1 MNPATITL
9 IKRAEAHGQ
18 RCALVTCDGAFTYE
32 QLLEAATA
40 TAQTLLA
47 DDADLAERRVA
58 FLVPP
63 GLDYVRVQ
71 WGIWLAGGL
80 AVPLCLMHPEPELAY
95 VIDDAQVDTIVA
107 HPDYFDRV
115 EAIASQRG
123 LRRLNTAEL
132 DAPVTRNSLPSVDPQ
147 RRAMMLY
154 TSGSTGRPKG
164 VVTTHHNIEAQITS
178 LVEAWEWSDD
188 DQILHTLPLHH
199 IHGVINVLGCA
210 LWAGATCHMLPK
222 FNAHQVWDHLAGG
235 ELTLY
240 MAVPTIY
247 AKLIAA
253 YDAASSE
260 QQQRWGR
267 GAAKLRL
274 MVSGSAALPVSVLEK
289 WRSLTGHTLLERYGM
304 TEIGMGISNPLH
316 GERRPGHI
324 GQPLPYVEGRL
335 ADEQGEVIDSPTPET
350 PGEIQI
356 RGPVVF
362 REYWN
367 RPEATAE
374 AFTDEGWFK
383 TGDVAVVDDGYY
395 RILGRSSV
403 DIIKTGGYKVS
414 ALEIEE
420 VLRTHSA
427 IRDCAVVG
435 VPDDEWGERV
445 CVAVTLAEDQS
456 LDLAS
461 LRSWGKQH
469 LAAYKVPQS
478 LTVLDDLPRNAMG
491 KVTKPQVRE
500 LFQAELTTT
509 ANADESQPSIGR

>member
-1 MNPATITL
+1 MSPSTISL
-9 IKRAEAHGQ
+9 ITRAQEHGQ
-18 RCALVTCDGAFTYE
+18 RRALVTSDGAFTYE
-32 QLLEAATA
+32 QLLQGATA
-40 TAQTLLA
+40 TAHTLLA
-47 DDADLAERRVA
+47 GDNDLAERRIA

-80 AVPLCLMHPEPELAY
+80 AVPLCLVHPEPELAY
-95 VIDDAQVDTIVA
+95 VIDDAQVDTIVV
-107 HPDYFDRV
+107 HPDFVDRV
-115 EAIASQRG
+115 KGIASERE
-123 LRRLNTAEL
+123 LRLLSTTEL
-132 DAPVTRNSLPSVDPQ
+132 DSSTTQSALPDIDPA

-178 LVEAWEWSDD
+178 LVEAWEWSADD
-188 DQILHTLPLHH
+188 CILHTLPLHH
-199 IHGVINVLGCA
+199 IHGVINVLGCS

-222 FNAHQVWDHLAGG
+222 FDAKQVWDYLAGG

-247 AKLIAA
+247 AKLISA
-253 YDAASSE
+253 YDDASPE
-260 QQQRWGR
+260 QQAKWSD
-267 GAAKLRL
+267 GAANLRL

-289 WRSLTGHTLLERYGM
+289 WRGLTGHTLLERYGM
-304 TEIGMGISNPLH
+304 TEIGMGISNPLK

-324 GQPLPYVEGRL
+324 GQPLPHVEARL
-335 ADEQGEVIDSPTPET
+335 ADEQGGVIAQPTAET
-350 PGEIQI
+350 SGEIQI
-356 RGPVVF
+356 KGAVVF

-367 RPEATAE
+367 RPDATAE
-374 AFTDEGWFK
+374 AFTDDGWFK
-383 TGDVAVVDDGYY
+383 TGDVAVLDDGYY

-420 VLRTHSA
+420 VLRTHPA

-445 CVAVTLAEDQS
+445 CLAAALTPGQS
-456 LDLAS
+456 LDLAG

-478 LTVLDDLPRNAMG
+478 LKVLDDLPRNAMG

-500 LFQAELTTT
+500 LFQAVLEAT
-509 ANADESQPSIGR
+509 AGRGEPQ